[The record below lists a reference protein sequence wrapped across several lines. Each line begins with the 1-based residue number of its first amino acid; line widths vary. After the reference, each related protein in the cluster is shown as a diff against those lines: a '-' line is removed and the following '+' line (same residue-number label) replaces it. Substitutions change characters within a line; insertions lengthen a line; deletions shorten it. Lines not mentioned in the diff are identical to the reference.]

1 MSLLFALSPLIAVA
15 LGAMLLM
22 LADAFGET
30 ASANGHSGRGRAG
43 ELGLLSA
50 VILIAAAVACIAVW
64 LVGPEHIKAT
74 ETLAP
79 HLVID
84 RFSIFVCFVLSVGAA
99 LAALFGAGYL
109 PEHRIERSEFFTLLL
124 WSTLGAMA
132 LAAAG
137 DLLTLF
143 IALETMSLGVYCMVA
158 LRRTPRALEAALKYF
173 LLGSFAAALLLFG
186 SALLYGVTGH
196 TDFAGIATAIADVG
210 TRGTDAGIVPLT
222 FGVLLT
228 LSGLAFKVSAVP
240 FHMWT
245 PDAYEGAPTPT
256 TSFMAVVVKAAAVA
270 ILVRVLAVVF
280 ADERLSSWGGT
291 GWPVIVAAL
300 AVLTM
305 TVGNLVAGR
314 QESVK
319 RMLAYSSIAH
329 AGYVLIGVV
338 AIPRTPSGTA
348 SVLFYLLGYSVSTAG
363 AFGALIL
370 SGRGGAE
377 TTSYD
382 DLAGFGRRHPAAALV
397 FSLFLLS
404 LAGSPPTAGFF
415 AKLYVFRAAIE
426 AQLYVLVIIGLL
438 NSVVGAYYYVKVLVA
453 MYMREPAP
461 GAEIAH
467 PMRSGMVVTALLVAA
482 ALVLLIGI
490 FPGSWLEMAAL
501 ARVR

>member
-1 MSLLFALSPLIAVA
+1 MSVLFALSPLVAVA
-15 LGAMLLM
+15 LGAVLLM
-22 LADAFGET
+22 LADAFGKPVVGE
-30 ASANGHSGRGRAG
+30 GKAG

-50 VILIAAAVACIAVW
+50 VIFIASAVACIAVW
-64 LVGPEHIKAT
+64 LVGPEHIEATKA
-74 ETLAP
+74 LAP

-84 RFSIFVCFVLSVGAA
+84 RFSIFVCFVLSLGAG

-109 PEHRIERSEFFTLLL
+109 PEHRMDRGEFFPLLL

-137 DLLTLF
+137 DLITLF
-143 IALETMSLGVYCMVA
+143 IALETMSLGVYCMVG

-196 TDFAGIATAIADVG
+196 TDFTGIGTAIANVG
-210 TRGTDAGIVPLT
+210 TKGSEVGIVPLSL
-222 FGVLLT
+222 GLLLT
-228 LSGLAFKVSAVP
+228 LAGLAFKVSAVP

-256 TSFMAVVVKAAAVA
+256 TSYMAVVVKAAAVA
-270 ILVRVLAVVF
+270 VLVRVLAVVF

-291 GWPVIVAAL
+291 GWPMIVATL

-338 AIPRTPSGTA
+338 AIPATPSGTA
-348 SVLFYLLGYSVSTAG
+348 SVLFYLLGYAVSTAG

-370 SGRGGAE
+370 CGRGGAE

-382 DLAGFGRRHPAAALV
+382 DFDGFGRRHPAAALV

-404 LAGSPPTAGFF
+404 LAGIPPTAGFF

-426 AQLYVLVIIGLL
+426 AEMYVLAVVGLV
-438 NSVVGAYYYVKVLVA
+438 NSVVAAYYYVKVLVA

-461 GAEIAH
+461 GAATAE
-467 PMRSGMVVTALLVAA
+467 PMRSGMVVAALLVAA

-501 ARVR
+501 AKVR